1 MRAMRRAPHLAALA
15 CAALFFAPD
24 ARADAPTPITVDP
37 PNERRGGFV
46 IGLATGAGVAG
57 SSGYPNDSNYIGV
70 PSYYAASGLMA
81 GYGGGLFIM
90 GALTDYLSFGFWFA
104 NSTFENGSWQSKGQG
119 GGLRLELFP
128 LYGLGGLFRDLG
140 AFTQVGIG
148 ATTLTYTEKS
158 GISYNGVG
166 SSIGAGVFYEIKLAR
181 ALGGHFAIGPSLEY
195 DAIISQPMERHGA
208 LLGARFLWYGGK

>member
-1 MRAMRRAPHLAALA
+1 MRAMRRAPHLVAPACVVLLLAPTALA
-15 CAALFFAPD
+15 DGPNAGS
-24 ARADAPTPITVDP
+24 IDP

-46 IGLATGAGVAG
+46 VGLSSGGGVAS
-57 SSGYPNDSNYIGV
+57 SSGYPNDQNYIGV
-70 PSYYAASGLMA
+70 PSYFAASGLMA

-90 GALTDYLSFGFWFA
+90 GALTDYLSFGFWFGTA
-104 NSTFENGSWQSKGQG
+104 TYESSSWQSKGQG

-148 ATTLTYTEKS
+148 ATTLTYTDNTE
-158 GISYNGVG
+158 ISYKGVG
-166 SSIGAGVFYEIKLAR
+166 SFVGAGVFYEIRLAN
-181 ALGGHFAIGPSLEY
+181 ALGGHFAIGPNLEY